1 MKKAYITPDVKA
13 QTLEAQTMLAS
24 STLTPNGDNT
34 TVTVTPGDIIHNGEF
49 DTNKDV
55 WGDIW

>member
-24 STLTPNGDNT
+24 STLTTNGSNT
-34 TVTVTPGDIIHNGEF
+34 TVTPGDIIHNGEF

-55 WGDIW
+55 CGDIW

>member
-13 QTLEAQTMLAS
+13 QTLEAQTMLAN
-24 STLTPNGDNT
+24 STLTTNGSNT
-34 TVTVTPGDIIHNGEF
+34 TVTPGDIFHDGEF

>member
-1 MKKAYITPDVKA
+1 MKKTYITPDVKA

-24 STLTPNGDNT
+24 STLTTNDSNT
-34 TVTVTPGDIIHNGEF
+34 TVTPGDIIHNGEF

>member
-24 STLTPNGDNT
+24 SAITANGNGQ
-34 TVTVTPGDIIHNGEF
+34 VVTPGDIIHNGEF

>member
-24 STLTPNGDNT
+24 STITASGNGQ
-34 TVTVTPGDIIHNGEF
+34 VVTPGDIIHNGEF

>member
-24 STLTPNGDNT
+24 SILITNGSNT
-34 TVTVTPGDIIHNGEF
+34 TVTPGDILHNGEF

>member
-13 QTLEAQTMLAS
+13 QTLAAQTMLAS
-24 STLTPNGDNT
+24 STITASGT
-34 TVTVTPGDIIHNGEF
+34 GQVVTPGDIIHNGEF

>member
-24 STLTPNGDNT
+24 STITASGT
-34 TVTVTPGDIIHNGEF
+34 TGQVVTPGDIIHNGEF

-55 WGDIW
+55 WGNIW

>member
-24 STLTPNGDNT
+24 STLTTNGSNT
-34 TVTVTPGDIIHNGEF
+34 TVTPGDIIHNGEF

-55 WGDIW
+55 WGNIW